1 MRFVK
6 KRCKEL
12 ECLNAKMHRGKVGY
26 RGKSSIQW
34 RERNRTSV
42 VDMNQNSFIDKVY
55 SRFTS
60 HFSLKRA
67 GATHVAI
74 CDSVGSYFRH
84 WCGAFTLAEVL
95 ITLGIIGVVAAM
107 TMPSLIQNYQEKA
120 TVTKLKKCYSLVS
133 QAYVSI
139 LNDEG
144 GSDTLQAGDD
154 LEMMEKFGK
163 YLKYQKTCGRNKGC
177 FPNVTYKSV
186 TGNGYSKWEDDTTDR
201 SRAILTDG
209 TLIMFNK
216 SVITENENYIY
227 AQIYVDINGFKG
239 PNQLGRDF
247 FYFYINPEKVVPG
260 GAKALEEKN
269 EGQKFTKNC
278 IQQNGYACA
287 AWVIYNENMDY
298 LHCKDLSWDGKHSC
312 KEKSSK

>member
-6 KRCKEL
+6 KRWKEL
-12 ECLNAKMHRGKVGY
+12 ECLNAKMRSGKVCY

-34 RERNRTSV
+34 RKGNRTSV
-42 VDMNQNSFIDKVY
+42 VEMNQNSFIDKVY
-55 SRFTS
+55 SLFTS
-60 HFSLKRA
+60 HHSLKKA
-67 GATHVAI
+67 
-74 CDSVGSYFRH
+74 
-84 WCGAFTLAEVL
+84 AFTLAEVL

-216 SVITENENYIY
+216 SAMWGVNEGNYLY

-247 FYFYINPEKVVPG
+247 FYFYINPEKIVPG

-269 EGQKFTKNC
+269 EDQKFTKNC

>member
-6 KRCKEL
+6 KRWKEL
-12 ECLNAKMHRGKVGY
+12 ECLNAKMRRSKVCY
-26 RGKSSIQW
+26 REKSSIQW
-34 RERNRTSV
+34 RKGNRTSV
-42 VDMNQNSFIDKVY
+42 VEMNQNSFIDKVY
-55 SRFTS
+55 SLFTS
-60 HFSLKRA
+60 HHSLKRA
-67 GATHVAI
+67 
-74 CDSVGSYFRH
+74 
-84 WCGAFTLAEVL
+84 AFTLAEVL

-216 SVITENENYIY
+216 SAMWGGNEGNYLY

-239 PNQLGRDF
+239 PNQLGKDF
-247 FYFYINPEKVVPG
+247 FYFYISPEKIVPA

-269 EGQKFTKNC
+269 EDQKFTKNC

>member
-6 KRCKEL
+6 KRWKEL
-12 ECLNAKMHRGKVGY
+12 ECLNAKMRRSKVCY
-26 RGKSSIQW
+26 REKSSIQW
-34 RERNRTSV
+34 RKGNGTSV
-42 VDMNQNSFIDKVY
+42 VEMNQNSFIDKVY

-60 HFSLKRA
+60 HFSLKKA
-67 GATHVAI
+67 
-74 CDSVGSYFRH
+74 
-84 WCGAFTLAEVL
+84 AFTLAEVL

-216 SVITENENYIY
+216 SAMRVGEGNYLY

-247 FYFYINPEKVVPG
+247 FYFYINPEKIVPG

>member
-1 MRFVK
+1 MRFIK

-12 ECLNAKMHRGKVGY
+12 ECLDAKMRRGKVCY

-34 RERNRTSV
+34 RKGNRTSIG
-42 VDMNQNSFIDKVY
+42 DMNQNSFIDKVY
-55 SRFTS
+55 SLFTS
-60 HFSLKRA
+60 HHSLKKA
-67 GATHVAI
+67 
-74 CDSVGSYFRH
+74 
-84 WCGAFTLAEVL
+84 AFTLAEVL

-201 SRAILTDG
+201 SRAVLTDG

-216 SVITENENYIY
+216 SAMWGGNEGNYLY

-247 FYFYINPEKVVPG
+247 FYFYISPEKIVPA

-269 EGQKFTKNC
+269 EDQKFTKNC

>member
-12 ECLNAKMHRGKVGY
+12 ECLDAKMLRGKVGY
-26 RGKSSIQW
+26 RKKTFIQW
-34 RERNRTSV
+34 RE
-42 VDMNQNSFIDKVY
+42 
-55 SRFTS
+55 
-60 HFSLKRA
+60 
-67 GATHVAI
+67 
-74 CDSVGSYFRH
+74 
-84 WCGAFTLAEVL
+84 GAFTLAEVL

-216 SVITENENYIY
+216 SAMWRGKGNYLY

-247 FYFYINPEKVVPG
+247 FYFYINPEKIVPA

-269 EGQKFTKNC
+269 EDQKFTKNC

>member
-12 ECLNAKMHRGKVGY
+12 ECLDAKMRRSKVCY
-26 RGKSSIQW
+26 REKSSIQ
-34 RERNRTSV
+34 RRKGNRTSV
-42 VDMNQNSFIDKVY
+42 VEMNQNSFIDKVY
-55 SRFTS
+55 SLLTS
-60 HFSLKRA
+60 HHSLKKA
-67 GATHVAI
+67 
-74 CDSVGSYFRH
+74 
-84 WCGAFTLAEVL
+84 AFTLAEVL

-216 SVITENENYIY
+216 SAMWGGNEGNYLY

-247 FYFYINPEKVVPG
+247 FYFYINPEKIVPA
-260 GAKALEEKN
+260 GAKALEEKK
-269 EGQKFTKNC
+269 EDQKFTKNC

>member
-12 ECLNAKMHRGKVGY
+12 ECLDAKMRSGKVCY

-34 RERNRTSV
+34 RKGNRTSV
-42 VDMNQNSFIDKVY
+42 VEMNQNSFIDKVY
-55 SRFTS
+55 SLFTSHHSLIFNDMNFSRFTS
-60 HFSLKRA
+60 HFSLKKA
-67 GATHVAI
+67 
-74 CDSVGSYFRH
+74 
-84 WCGAFTLAEVL
+84 AFTLAEVL

-247 FYFYINPEKVVPG
+247 FYFYINPEKIVPA

-269 EGQKFTKNC
+269 EDQKFTKNC

-287 AWVIYNENMDY
+287 AWVIYNDY

>member
-1 MRFVK
+1 MKLVK

-12 ECLNAKMHRGKVGY
+12 ECLNAKMRSGKVCY
-26 RGKSSIQW
+26 REKSSIQW
-34 RERNRTSV
+34 REGNRTSIG
-42 VDMNQNSFIDKVY
+42 DMNQPPFSHKVY
-55 SRFTS
+55 SLFTS
-60 HFSLKRA
+60 HFSFKKA
-67 GATHVAI
+67 
-74 CDSVGSYFRH
+74 
-84 WCGAFTLAEVL
+84 AFTLAEVL

-186 TGNGYSKWEDDTTDR
+186 TGNDYSKWEDDTTDR

-209 TLIMFNK
+209 TLIMFNFNALK
-216 SVITENENYIY
+216 NNSDNFY

-247 FYFYINPEKVVPG
+247 FYFYISPEKIVPG
-260 GAKALEEKN
+260 GAKVLETIFPD
-269 EGQKFTKNC
+269 QKFDENC

-298 LHCKDLSWDGKHSC
+298 LHCKNLSWDGKHSC

>member
-6 KRCKEL
+6 KRWKEL
-12 ECLNAKMHRGKVGY
+12 ECLNAKMRSGKVCY
-26 RGKSSIQW
+26 MGKFSIQW
-34 RERNRTSV
+34 REGNRTSV
-42 VDMNQNSFIDKVY
+42 VEMNQNSFIDKVY
-55 SRFTS
+55 SLFTSHHSLIFNDMNFSRFTS
-60 HFSLKRA
+60 HFSLKKA
-67 GATHVAI
+67 
-74 CDSVGSYFRH
+74 
-84 WCGAFTLAEVL
+84 AFTLAEVL

-216 SVITENENYIY
+216 SAMWGGGGNYLY

-247 FYFYINPEKVVPG
+247 FYFYINPEKIVPA

-269 EGQKFTKNC
+269 ENQKFTKNC

>member
-1 MRFVK
+1 MRFIK

-12 ECLNAKMHRGKVGY
+12 ECLNAKMRRSKVCY
-26 RGKSSIQW
+26 REKSSIQW
-34 RERNRTSV
+34 RKGNRTSIV
-42 VDMNQNSFIDKVY
+42 EMNQNSFIDKVY
-55 SRFTS
+55 SLFTSHHSLIFNDMNFSRFTS
-60 HFSLKRA
+60 HFSLKKA
-67 GATHVAI
+67 
-74 CDSVGSYFRH
+74 
-84 WCGAFTLAEVL
+84 AFTLAEVL

-186 TGNGYSKWEDDTTDR
+186 TGNGYSKWEDDTTNR

-216 SVITENENYIY
+216 SAMWGGNEGNYLY

-247 FYFYINPEKVVPG
+247 FYFYISPEKIVPA

-269 EGQKFTKNC
+269 EDQKFTKNC

>member
-12 ECLNAKMHRGKVGY
+12 ECLDAKMRRSKVCY

-34 RERNRTSV
+34 RKCNRTSV
-42 VDMNQNSFIDKVY
+42 VEMNQNSFIDKVY
-55 SRFTS
+55 SLFTS
-60 HFSLKRA
+60 HFSLKKA
-67 GATHVAI
+67 
-74 CDSVGSYFRH
+74 
-84 WCGAFTLAEVL
+84 AFTLAEVL

-216 SVITENENYIY
+216 SAMWGGNEGNYLY

-247 FYFYINPEKVVPG
+247 FYFYISPEKIVPA

-269 EGQKFTKNC
+269 EDQKFTKNC

>member
-1 MRFVK
+1 MRFIK

-12 ECLNAKMHRGKVGY
+12 ECLDAKMRSGKVCY

-34 RERNRTSV
+34 RKGNRTSV
-42 VDMNQNSFIDKVY
+42 VEMNQNSFIDKVY
-55 SRFTS
+55 SLFTSHHSLIFNDMNFSRFTS
-60 HFSLKRA
+60 LFSLKKA
-67 GATHVAI
+67 
-74 CDSVGSYFRH
+74 
-84 WCGAFTLAEVL
+84 AFTLAEVL

-186 TGNGYSKWEDDTTDR
+186 TGNGYNKWEDDTTDR

-216 SVITENENYIY
+216 SAMWGGNEGNYLY

-239 PNQLGRDF
+239 PNQLGKDF
-247 FYFYINPEKVVPG
+247 FYFYISPEKIVPA

-269 EGQKFTKNC
+269 EDQKFTKNC

>member
-12 ECLNAKMHRGKVGY
+12 ECLDAKMRSGKVCY

-34 RERNRTSV
+34 RKGNRTSV
-42 VDMNQNSFIDKVY
+42 VEMNQNSFIDKVY
-55 SRFTS
+55 SLFTS
-60 HFSLKRA
+60 HHSLKKA
-67 GATHVAI
+67 
-74 CDSVGSYFRH
+74 
-84 WCGAFTLAEVL
+84 AFTLAEVL

-186 TGNGYSKWEDDTTDR
+186 TGNGYTKWEDYTTDR

-216 SVITENENYIY
+216 SALWRGNEGNYLY

-247 FYFYINPEKVVPG
+247 FYFYINPEKIVPA

-269 EGQKFTKNC
+269 EDQKFTKNC

>member
-1 MRFVK
+1 MRFIK

-12 ECLNAKMHRGKVGY
+12 ECLDAKMRRSKVCY

-34 RERNRTSV
+34 RKGNRTSV
-42 VDMNQNSFIDKVY
+42 VEMNQNSFIDKVY
-55 SRFTS
+55 SLFTSHHSLIFNDMNFSRFTS
-60 HFSLKRA
+60 HFSLKKA
-67 GATHVAI
+67 
-74 CDSVGSYFRH
+74 
-84 WCGAFTLAEVL
+84 AFTLAEVL

-186 TGNGYSKWEDDTTDR
+186 TGNGYNKWEDDTTDR

-247 FYFYINPEKVVPG
+247 FYFYINPEKIVPA

-269 EGQKFTKNC
+269 EDQKFTKNC

>member
-12 ECLNAKMHRGKVGY
+12 ECLNAKMRSGKVCY

-34 RERNRTSV
+34 R
-42 VDMNQNSFIDKVY
+42 K
-55 SRFTS
+55 
-60 HFSLKRA
+60 
-67 GATHVAI
+67 
-74 CDSVGSYFRH
+74 
-84 WCGAFTLAEVL
+84 GAFTLAEVL

-163 YLKYQKTCGRNKGC
+163 YLKYQNR
-177 FPNVTYKSV
+177 F
-186 TGNGYSKWEDDTTDR
+186 
-201 SRAILTDG
+201 
-209 TLIMFNK
+209 
-216 SVITENENYIY
+216 
-227 AQIYVDINGFKG
+227 
-239 PNQLGRDF
+239 
-247 FYFYINPEKVVPG
+247 
-260 GAKALEEKN
+260 
-269 EGQKFTKNC
+269 
-278 IQQNGYACA
+278 A
-287 AWVIYNENMDY
+287 A
-298 LHCKDLSWDGKHSC
+298 
-312 KEKSSK
+312 

>member
-1 MRFVK
+1 MRFIK

-12 ECLNAKMHRGKVGY
+12 ECLDAKMRSGKVCY

-34 RERNRTSV
+34 RKGNRTSV
-42 VDMNQNSFIDKVY
+42 VEMNQNSFIDKVY
-55 SRFTS
+55 SLFTSHHSLIFNDMNFSRFTS
-60 HFSLKRA
+60 LFSLKKA
-67 GATHVAI
+67 
-74 CDSVGSYFRH
+74 
-84 WCGAFTLAEVL
+84 AFTLAEVL

-216 SVITENENYIY
+216 NAMWGGNEGNYLY

-247 FYFYINPEKVVPG
+247 FYFYINPEKIVPA

-269 EGQKFTKNC
+269 EDQKFTKNC

>member
-6 KRCKEL
+6 KRWKEL
-12 ECLNAKMHRGKVGY
+12 ECLNAKMRRSKVCY
-26 RGKSSIQW
+26 RGKSSIQ
-34 RERNRTSV
+34 RRKGNRTSV
-42 VDMNQNSFIDKVY
+42 VEMNQNSFIDKIY
-55 SRFTS
+55 PLFTS
-60 HFSLKRA
+60 HFSLKKA
-67 GATHVAI
+67 
-74 CDSVGSYFRH
+74 
-84 WCGAFTLAEVL
+84 AFTLAEVL

-186 TGNGYSKWEDDTTDR
+186 TGNGYIKWEDDTTDR

-216 SVITENENYIY
+216 SAMWGGNEGNYLY

-247 FYFYINPEKVVPG
+247 FYFYINPEKIVPA

-269 EGQKFTKNC
+269 EDQKFTKNC

>member
-1 MRFVK
+1 MRFIK

-12 ECLNAKMHRGKVGY
+12 ECLNAKMRRGKVGY

-34 RERNRTSV
+34 RKGNRTSV
-42 VDMNQNSFIDKVY
+42 VEMNQNSFIDKVY
-55 SRFTS
+55 SLFTSHHSLIFNDMNFSRFTS
-60 HFSLKRA
+60 HHSFKKA
-67 GATHVAI
+67 
-74 CDSVGSYFRH
+74 
-84 WCGAFTLAEVL
+84 AFTLAEVL

-216 SVITENENYIY
+216 SAMWGGNEGNYLY

-247 FYFYINPEKVVPG
+247 FYFYISPEKIVPA

-269 EGQKFTKNC
+269 EDQKFTKNC

>member
-1 MRFVK
+1 MKFVK

-12 ECLNAKMHRGKVGY
+12 ECLNAKMRRGKVGY
-26 RGKSSIQW
+26 REKSSIQW
-34 RERNRTSV
+34 REGTRTSV
-42 VDMNQNSFIDKVY
+42 VEMNQNSFIDKVY
-55 SRFTS
+55 SLFTSHHSLIFNDMNFSRFTS
-60 HFSLKRA
+60 RFSLKKA
-67 GATHVAI
+67 
-74 CDSVGSYFRH
+74 
-84 WCGAFTLAEVL
+84 AFTLAEVL

-216 SVITENENYIY
+216 SAMWRYEGIYLY

-247 FYFYINPEKVVPG
+247 FYFYINPEKIVPA

-269 EGQKFTKNC
+269 EDQKFTKNC
-278 IQQNGYACA
+278 IQQKGYACA

>member
-6 KRCKEL
+6 KRWKEL
-12 ECLNAKMHRGKVGY
+12 ECLNAKMRRSKVCY
-26 RGKSSIQW
+26 REKSSIQW
-34 RERNRTSV
+34 RKGNRTSV
-42 VDMNQNSFIDKVY
+42 VDMNQHPFSHKVY
-55 SRFTS
+55 SLFTS
-60 HFSLKRA
+60 HFSLKKA
-67 GATHVAI
+67 
-74 CDSVGSYFRH
+74 
-84 WCGAFTLAEVL
+84 AFTLAEVL

-107 TMPSLIQNYQEKA
+107 TMPSLIQNYQEKT

-247 FYFYINPEKVVPG
+247 FYFYINPEKIVPA

-269 EGQKFTKNC
+269 EDQKFTKNC

>member
-6 KRCKEL
+6 KRWKEL
-12 ECLNAKMHRGKVGY
+12 ECLDAKMRSGKVDY
-26 RGKSSIQW
+26 RGKSSIQ
-34 RERNRTSV
+34 RRKGNRTSV
-42 VDMNQNSFIDKVY
+42 VEMNQNSFIDKVY
-55 SRFTS
+55 SLFTSHHSLIFNDMNFSRFTS
-60 HFSLKRA
+60 HHSLKKA
-67 GATHVAI
+67 
-74 CDSVGSYFRH
+74 
-84 WCGAFTLAEVL
+84 AFTLAEVL

-216 SVITENENYIY
+216 SAMWGGNEGNYLY

-247 FYFYINPEKVVPG
+247 FYFYINPEKIVPA

-269 EGQKFTKNC
+269 EDQKFTKNC

>member
-12 ECLNAKMHRGKVGY
+12 ECLDAKMRSSKVCY

-34 RERNRTSV
+34 RKGNRTSV
-42 VDMNQNSFIDKVY
+42 VEMNQNSFIDKVY
-55 SRFTS
+55 SLFTSHHSLIFNDMNFSRFTS
-60 HFSLKRA
+60 HFSLKK
-67 GATHVAI
+67 
-74 CDSVGSYFRH
+74 
-84 WCGAFTLAEVL
+84 GAFTLAEVL

-163 YLKYQKTCGRNKGC
+163 YLKYQKTCGINKGC

-216 SVITENENYIY
+216 SAMWGRNEGNYLY

-247 FYFYINPEKVVPG
+247 FYFYINPEKIVPA

>member
-1 MRFVK
+1 MRVVK

-12 ECLNAKMHRGKVGY
+12 ECLDAKMRRSKVCY

-34 RERNRTSV
+34 RKGNRTSV
-42 VDMNQNSFIDKVY
+42 VEMNQNSFIDKVY
-55 SRFTS
+55 SLFTSHHSLIFNDMNFSRFTS
-60 HFSLKRA
+60 HFSLKKA
-67 GATHVAI
+67 
-74 CDSVGSYFRH
+74 
-84 WCGAFTLAEVL
+84 AFTLAEVL
-95 ITLGIIGVVAAM
+95 ITLGIIGVVTAM

-216 SVITENENYIY
+216 SAMWGENEGNYLY

-247 FYFYINPEKVVPG
+247 FYFYINPEKIVPA

-269 EGQKFTKNC
+269 EDQKFTKNC

>member
-6 KRCKEL
+6 KRWKEL
-12 ECLNAKMHRGKVGY
+12 ECLNAKMRRSKVCY
-26 RGKSSIQW
+26 REKSSIQW
-34 RERNRTSV
+34 RKGNRTSV
-42 VDMNQNSFIDKVY
+42 VEMNQNSFIDKVY
-55 SRFTS
+55 SLFTSHFSLIFNDMNFSRFTS
-60 HFSLKRA
+60 HFSLKKA
-67 GATHVAI
+67 
-74 CDSVGSYFRH
+74 
-84 WCGAFTLAEVL
+84 AFTLAEVL

-216 SVITENENYIY
+216 SAMWGGNEGNYLY

-247 FYFYINPEKVVPG
+247 FYFYINPEKIVPA

-269 EGQKFTKNC
+269 EDQKFTKTVFNK
-278 IQQNGYACA
+278 
-287 AWVIYNENMDY
+287 MDM
-298 LHCKDLSWDGKHSC
+298 LVQRG
-312 KEKSSK
+312 

>member
-6 KRCKEL
+6 KRWKEL
-12 ECLNAKMHRGKVGY
+12 ECLNAKMRSGKVCY

-34 RERNRTSV
+34 RKGNRTSV
-42 VDMNQNSFIDKVY
+42 VEMNQNSFIDKVY
-55 SRFTS
+55 SLFTSHHSLIFNDMNFSRFTS
-60 HFSLKRA
+60 RFSLKKA
-67 GATHVAI
+67 
-74 CDSVGSYFRH
+74 
-84 WCGAFTLAEVL
+84 AFTLAEVL

-216 SVITENENYIY
+216 SAMWGGNEGNYLY

-247 FYFYINPEKVVPG
+247 FYFYISPEKIVPA

-269 EGQKFTKNC
+269 EDQKFTKNC

>member
-12 ECLNAKMHRGKVGY
+12 ECLDAKMRRSKVCY

-34 RERNRTSV
+34 GEGNRTSV
-42 VDMNQNSFIDKVY
+42 VEMNQNSFIDKVY
-55 SRFTS
+55 SLFTS
-60 HFSLKRA
+60 HFSFKKA
-67 GATHVAI
+67 
-74 CDSVGSYFRH
+74 
-84 WCGAFTLAEVL
+84 AFTLAEVL

-247 FYFYINPEKVVPG
+247 FYFYINPEKIVPG
-260 GAKALEEKN
+260 GAKALEAIFPD
-269 EGQKFTKNC
+269 QKFDENC

>member
-6 KRCKEL
+6 KRWKEL
-12 ECLNAKMHRGKVGY
+12 ECLNAKMRRSKVCY
-26 RGKSSIQW
+26 REKSSIQW
-34 RERNRTSV
+34 RKGNRTSV
-42 VDMNQNSFIDKVY
+42 VEMNQNSFIDKVY
-55 SRFTS
+55 SLFTSHHSLIFNDMNFSRFTS
-60 HFSLKRA
+60 HHSLKK
-67 GATHVAI
+67 T
-74 CDSVGSYFRH
+74 
-84 WCGAFTLAEVL
+84 AFTLAEVL

-216 SVITENENYIY
+216 SAMWGGNEGNYLY

-247 FYFYINPEKVVPG
+247 FYFYINPEKIVPA

-269 EGQKFTKNC
+269 EDQKFTKNC

>member
-6 KRCKEL
+6 KRWKEL
-12 ECLNAKMHRGKVGY
+12 ECLDAKMRRSKVCY

-34 RERNRTSV
+34 RKGNRTSIG
-42 VDMNQNSFIDKVY
+42 DMNQNSFIDKVY
-55 SRFTS
+55 SLFTS
-60 HFSLKRA
+60 HFSLKKA
-67 GATHVAI
+67 
-74 CDSVGSYFRH
+74 
-84 WCGAFTLAEVL
+84 AFTLAEVL

-216 SVITENENYIY
+216 SAMRGGEGNYLY

-247 FYFYINPEKVVPG
+247 FYFYINPEKIVPA

>member
-12 ECLNAKMHRGKVGY
+12 ECLDAKMRRGKVCY

-34 RERNRTSV
+34 RKGSRTSV
-42 VDMNQNSFIDKVY
+42 VEMNQNSFIDKVY
-55 SRFTS
+55 SLLTS
-60 HFSLKRA
+60 HHSLKKA
-67 GATHVAI
+67 
-74 CDSVGSYFRH
+74 
-84 WCGAFTLAEVL
+84 AFTLAEVL

-186 TGNGYSKWEDDTTDR
+186 TGNGYSKWENDTTDR

-216 SVITENENYIY
+216 SAMWRGNEGNYLY

-247 FYFYINPEKVVPG
+247 FYFYINPEKIVPA

>member
-12 ECLNAKMHRGKVGY
+12 ECLDAKMRSGKVDY
-26 RGKSSIQW
+26 RGKSSIQ
-34 RERNRTSV
+34 RRKGNRTSV
-42 VDMNQNSFIDKVY
+42 VEMNQNSFIDKVY
-55 SRFTS
+55 SLFTS
-60 HFSLKRA
+60 HHSLKKA
-67 GATHVAI
+67 
-74 CDSVGSYFRH
+74 
-84 WCGAFTLAEVL
+84 AFTLAEVL

-216 SVITENENYIY
+216 SAMWGGNEGNYLY

-247 FYFYINPEKVVPG
+247 FYFYINPEKIVPA

-269 EGQKFTKNC
+269 EDQKFTKNC

>member
-12 ECLNAKMHRGKVGY
+12 ECLDAKMRRSKVCY

-34 RERNRTSV
+34 RKGNRTSV
-42 VDMNQNSFIDKVY
+42 VEMNQNSFIDKVY
-55 SRFTS
+55 SLFTS
-60 HFSLKRA
+60 HFSLKKA
-67 GATHVAI
+67 
-74 CDSVGSYFRH
+74 
-84 WCGAFTLAEVL
+84 AFTLAEVL

-216 SVITENENYIY
+216 SAMWEGEGNYLY

-247 FYFYINPEKVVPG
+247 FYFYINPEKIVPA

-269 EGQKFTKNC
+269 EDQKFTKNC

>member
-6 KRCKEL
+6 KRWKEL
-12 ECLNAKMHRGKVGY
+12 ECLNAKMRSGKVCY

-34 RERNRTSV
+34 RKGNRTSV
-42 VDMNQNSFIDKVY
+42 VEMNQNSFIDKVY
-55 SRFTS
+55 SLFTSHHSLIFNDMNFSRFTS
-60 HFSLKRA
+60 RFSLKKA
-67 GATHVAI
+67 
-74 CDSVGSYFRH
+74 
-84 WCGAFTLAEVL
+84 AFTLAEVL

-186 TGNGYSKWEDDTTDR
+186 TGNGYGKWEDDTTDR

-216 SVITENENYIY
+216 SAMWGENEGNYLY

-247 FYFYINPEKVVPG
+247 FYFYISPEKIVPA

-269 EGQKFTKNC
+269 EDQKFTKNC

>member
-1 MRFVK
+1 MRFIK

-12 ECLNAKMHRGKVGY
+12 ECLDAKMRRSKVCY
-26 RGKSSIQW
+26 REKSSIQW
-34 RERNRTSV
+34 RKGNRTSV
-42 VDMNQNSFIDKVY
+42 VEMNQNSFIDKVY
-55 SRFTS
+55 SLFTS
-60 HFSLKRA
+60 HHSLKRA
-67 GATHVAI
+67 
-74 CDSVGSYFRH
+74 
-84 WCGAFTLAEVL
+84 AFTLAEVL

-216 SVITENENYIY
+216 SAMWGGNEGNYLY

-247 FYFYINPEKVVPG
+247 FYFYINPEKIVPA

-269 EGQKFTKNC
+269 EDQKFTKNC

>member
-12 ECLNAKMHRGKVGY
+12 ECLDAKMRRSKVCY
-26 RGKSSIQW
+26 REKSSIQW
-34 RERNRTSV
+34 RKGNRTSV
-42 VDMNQNSFIDKVY
+42 VEMNQNSFIDKVY
-55 SRFTS
+55 SLFTSHHSLIFNDMNFSRFTS
-60 HFSLKRA
+60 HFSLKKA
-67 GATHVAI
+67 
-74 CDSVGSYFRH
+74 
-84 WCGAFTLAEVL
+84 AFTLAEVL

-216 SVITENENYIY
+216 SAMWGGNEGNYLY

-247 FYFYINPEKVVPG
+247 FYFYISPEKIVPA

-269 EGQKFTKNC
+269 EDQKFTKNC

>member
-6 KRCKEL
+6 KRWKEL
-12 ECLNAKMHRGKVGY
+12 ECLNAKMRRSKVCY

-34 RERNRTSV
+34 RKGNRTSV
-42 VDMNQNSFIDKVY
+42 VEMNQNSFIDKVY
-55 SRFTS
+55 SLFTSHHSLIFNDMNFSRFTS
-60 HFSLKRA
+60 HHSLKKA
-67 GATHVAI
+67 
-74 CDSVGSYFRH
+74 
-84 WCGAFTLAEVL
+84 AFTLAEVL

-216 SVITENENYIY
+216 SAMWGGNEGNYLY

-247 FYFYINPEKVVPG
+247 FYFYINPEKIVPA

-269 EGQKFTKNC
+269 EDQKFTKNC

>member
-1 MRFVK
+1 MRFIK

-12 ECLNAKMHRGKVGY
+12 ECLDAKMRRSKVCY
-26 RGKSSIQW
+26 KGKSSIQW
-34 RERNRTSV
+34 RKGNRTSV
-42 VDMNQNSFIDKVY
+42 VEMNQNSFIDKVY
-55 SRFTS
+55 SLFTFHHSLIFNDMNFSRFTS
-60 HFSLKRA
+60 HFSLKKA
-67 GATHVAI
+67 
-74 CDSVGSYFRH
+74 
-84 WCGAFTLAEVL
+84 AFTLAEVL

-216 SVITENENYIY
+216 SAMWGGNEGNYLY

-247 FYFYINPEKVVPG
+247 FYFYISPEKIVPA

-269 EGQKFTKNC
+269 EDQKFTKNC

>member
-12 ECLNAKMHRGKVGY
+12 ECLDAKMRRGKVCY

-34 RERNRTSV
+34 RKGNRTSV
-42 VDMNQNSFIDKVY
+42 VEMNQNSFIDKVY
-55 SRFTS
+55 SLFTSHHSLIFNDMNFSRFTS
-60 HFSLKRA
+60 RFSLKKA
-67 GATHVAI
+67 
-74 CDSVGSYFRH
+74 
-84 WCGAFTLAEVL
+84 AFTLAEVL

-216 SVITENENYIY
+216 SAMWGGNEGNYLY

-247 FYFYINPEKVVPG
+247 FYFYISPEKIVPA

-269 EGQKFTKNC
+269 EDQKFTKNC

>member
-6 KRCKEL
+6 KRWKEL
-12 ECLNAKMHRGKVGY
+12 ECLNAKMRSGKVCY

-34 RERNRTSV
+34 RKGNRTSV
-42 VDMNQNSFIDKVY
+42 VEMNQNSFIDKVY
-55 SRFTS
+55 SLFTS
-60 HFSLKRA
+60 HHSLKKA
-67 GATHVAI
+67 
-74 CDSVGSYFRH
+74 
-84 WCGAFTLAEVL
+84 AFTLAEVL

-216 SVITENENYIY
+216 SAMWGGNEGNYLY

-247 FYFYINPEKVVPG
+247 FYFYINPEKIVPA

-269 EGQKFTKNC
+269 EDQKFTKNC

>member
-6 KRCKEL
+6 KRWKEL
-12 ECLNAKMHRGKVGY
+12 ECLNAKMRRSKVCY
-26 RGKSSIQW
+26 RGKSSIQ
-34 RERNRTSV
+34 RRKGNRTSV
-42 VDMNQNSFIDKVY
+42 VEMNQNSFIDKIY
-55 SRFTS
+55 PLFTS
-60 HFSLKRA
+60 HFSLKKA
-67 GATHVAI
+67 
-74 CDSVGSYFRH
+74 
-84 WCGAFTLAEVL
+84 AFTLAEVL

-216 SVITENENYIY
+216 SAMWGGNEGNYLY

-247 FYFYINPEKVVPG
+247 FYFYINPEKIVPA
-260 GAKALEEKN
+260 GAKN
-269 EGQKFTKNC
+269 EDQKFTKNC